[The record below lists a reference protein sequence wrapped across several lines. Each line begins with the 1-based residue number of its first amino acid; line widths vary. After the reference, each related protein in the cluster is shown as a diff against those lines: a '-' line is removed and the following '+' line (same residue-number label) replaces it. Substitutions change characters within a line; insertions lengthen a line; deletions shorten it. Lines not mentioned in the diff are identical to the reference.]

1 VIAEAKESEEVEV
14 IAETEESEE
23 VEVIAEAKELEEVEV
38 IAEAEETEVIAE
50 TKAPVVETFVAL
62 EEIQQED
69 EAIEQKSE
77 FIHVAEADEQTK
89 KDVQS
94 FANVLIAET
103 EENRRVVEEAQVAEE
118 QRVVE
123 EAPVVEEQ
131 RVVEETPIAEEQPV
145 VQKEEP
151 KREKKRHVPFN
162 VVMLKQDRT
171 RLMERHAARAN
182 AMQPSAN
189 VRVENKPVQQEV
201 AEPQVEERP
210 VQQVVAEPQVEE

>member
-1 VIAEAKESEEVEV
+1 M
-14 IAETEESEE
+14 
-23 VEVIAEAKELEEVEV
+23 
-38 IAEAEETEVIAE
+38 IAE

-131 RVVEETPIAEEQPV
+131 RVVEEAPVVEEQRVVETPIAEEQPV

-171 RLMERHAARAN
+171 RLMERHAARE
-182 AMQPSAN
+182 MQCSLLLMY
-189 VRVENKPVQQEV
+189 E
-201 AEPQVEERP
+201 
-210 VQQVVAEPQVEE
+210 

>member
-1 VIAEAKESEEVEV
+1 KELEEVEV
-14 IAETEESEE
+14 ITETEES
-23 VEVIAEAKELEEVEV
+23 EEVEV

-103 EENRRVVEEAQVAEE
+103 EEN
-118 QRVVE
+118 
-123 EAPVVEEQ
+123 
-131 RVVEETPIAEEQPV
+131 
-145 VQKEEP
+145 
-151 KREKKRHVPFN
+151 
-162 VVMLKQDRT
+162 
-171 RLMERHAARAN
+171 
-182 AMQPSAN
+182 
-189 VRVENKPVQQEV
+189 
-201 AEPQVEERP
+201 
-210 VQQVVAEPQVEE
+210 